1 MLSALDRQ
9 QIIETIAR
17 LAFVSDEDQLDQLG
31 EVFTPEAT
39 YDMTSSGMGSFQGI
53 DTLRTAM
60 ARLSSSGHAPLSHFV
75 TTTVITETSDT
86 AASVRSKGL
95 MIMNDGAVHGVV
107 YDDTLA
113 QGGGRWLIASRVILP
128 IRTPAGTEHSDN
140 EH

>member
-9 QIIETIAR
+9 QITEAIAR

-31 EVFTPEAT
+31 EVFTSDAT

-53 DTLRTAM
+53 GALRTAM
-60 ARLSSSGHAPLSHFV
+60 ARLSDSGHAPLSHFV
-75 TTTVITETSDT
+75 TNTVITESSDS

-107 YDDTLA
+107 YDDTVIRD
-113 QGGGRWLIASRVILP
+113 GDRWLIASRVILP
-128 IRTPAGTEHSDN
+128 IRAAAGTEHTRS